1 MNSITEYLNEIQALT
16 NKNLK
21 ILSALNEAFYT
32 RKHHLSVSV
41 GDEQYVIPSFLS
53 IENKLNSLQANFENL
68 VNAPSTGEAYM
79 TFDGNTQKM
88 QMMGYSQTPHHV
100 DLCKD
105 EPPLTTFNYS
115 ANDIFKDFI
124 TPNVYI
130 TFNLPDIDNC
140 TKTLNVKKVALI
152 SEEAK
157 NAFISYLGTEEDT
170 SKTISYGDY
179 RTMIYNFTE
188 DVDYVEYDRL
198 YRMDLRQQTAVGT
211 YKIEEIISK
220 AFNDNYLELY
230 TLKLDTLKYYIDN
243 GTIERTIQI
252 GDELVTNNDSAKL
265 KVLAVRPVVNE
276 IDIEVLNNAYA
287 DLGDTSTGV
296 PDMYTLHYFRSI
308 NFDASKYVNVPL
320 EEDKYILI
328 FIAPVNDTTN
338 IRAYYGEGVVINTYQ
353 LKNDTE
359 ETFETFYKNT
369 VNNVGDKLF
378 GITSMISHVVENLS
392 QDEFNNYTSVKPE
405 IDPSLITVT
414 QINKHLNNS
423 ETVKNIRELYDQ
435 KSKYKSEL
443 NTIQNDIDKLNTKLA
458 TVSFDD
464 TKNSKELYKNELD
477 DLNEKKDNIVAAI
490 SSIVQEIAQSVNN
503 SDVPIE
509 NAKYH
514 IRGFIYKTDPDND
527 DQIDPTFDK
536 VVKLDVEYRYK
547 NRNKFTGNA
556 ETIAEK
562 YIFSDWNKMESICK
576 LKTPKYENGK
586 YLYEYE
592 NTTDMNNQNLIK
604 WNQLDIPISQG
615 ESVDIRVRYIY
626 EYGYPFVETRSQWSD
641 ILNIEFP
648 EEYTKNLSV
657 LDIIEENNNDVKN
670 DQLRS
675 LLVKEGVIQHVNNK
689 VDDQDV
695 RYFHTPDKISSGFYT
710 PERRI
715 IPLYDKLKSFDDII
729 GRLQTEV
736 LGATSDNLIVT
747 LYDNDHKQVIDP
759 FTTNTFNIL
768 DYQSNTERDNAF
780 NNGGTDDT
788 YAYTQITVD
797 FYNAGVYDM
806 KFFTSFPGS
815 PLTDLNQNRIGCNG
829 VSGSNYVNIVSNQ
842 SNLGVYWQTS
852 KNTSTIQKENQWIY
866 YRICS
871 VYDASNTFYEETPD
885 LIQNSSNNT
894 SGIGIKSLNTGQC
907 PPSEDNI
914 SDSFNDNSSNT
925 NGYFMTAWPIDN
937 NLTGQ
942 RLPSKHVNVMACQ
955 CAAGDKFIV
964 LRPGEH
970 IQTLIGVYYK
980 FIGTQEKEAKT
991 IMSFDIRTSL
1001 YNDPINYEFII
1012 RASKDPELISKTQRI
1027 QAQVVNLQTPNP
1039 YNIVLL
1045 DNASKKI
1052 QL

>member
-1 MNSITEYLNEIQALT
+1 MNSITEYLHQIQALT

-100 DLCKD
+100 DL
-105 EPPLTTFNYS
+105 ETVTNFNWS

-130 TFNLPDIDNC
+130 TFDLPEIDNC

-152 SEEAK
+152 SNEAK
-157 NAFISYLGTEEDT
+157 SAFSSYLNGDT

-188 DVDYVEYDRL
+188 DVDYIEYDRL

-211 YKIEEIISK
+211 YEIREIISK

-230 TLKLDTLKYYIDN
+230 TLKLNTLKYYIDN
-243 GTIERTIQI
+243 GTIERTIQV

-308 NFDASKYVNVPL
+308 NFDSSKYVNVPL
-320 EEDKYILI
+320 EEDRYILV

-338 IRAYYGEGVVINTYQ
+338 IRAYYGDGVVIDTYK
-353 LKNDTE
+353 LSNDTE
-359 ETFETFYKNT
+359 GTFEDFYTST

-392 QDEFNNYTSVKPE
+392 QDEFNYYTSIKPE

-423 ETVKNIRELYDQ
+423 ETVKNIRELYEQ
-435 KSKYKSEL
+435 KSRYKSEL

-464 TKNSKELYKNELD
+464 TKNSKKLYKNELD
-477 DLNEKKDNIVAAI
+477 DLNERKDNIVAAI

-514 IRGFIYKTDPDND
+514 IRGFIYKTDPNHV

-556 ETIAEK
+556 ETIAEN
-562 YIFSDWNKMESICK
+562 YIFSDWNKMESIFK
-576 LKTPKYENGK
+576 LKTPTYNNGK

-592 NTTDMNNQNLIK
+592 NTQAMNNQNLIK
-604 WNQLDIPISQG
+604 WNQIDIPISQG

-626 EYGYPFVETRSQWSD
+626 EYGYPFVETRSDWSE
-641 ILNIEFP
+641 IYNVEFP

-675 LLVKEGVIQHVNNK
+675 LLVKEGIIQHVNNK

-768 DYQSNTERDNAF
+768 DYTSNTERGAIF
-780 NNGGTDDT
+780 NGALIDC
-788 YAYTQITVD
+788 AYTQITVD

-806 KFFTSFPGS
+806 KLFTSFPGNPYNTLS
-815 PLTDLNQNRIGCNG
+815 TTRVGCNG
-829 VSGSNYVNIVSNQ
+829 MNSLGYVDNVEPNYT
-842 SNLGVYWQTS
+842 GVFWQT
-852 KNTSTIQKENQWIY
+852 NTDEAQMQKENQWIY

-871 VYDASNTFYEETPD
+871 VYDSSDVYYVNKPD
-885 LIQNSSNNT
+885 LIQT
-894 SGIGIKSLNTGQC
+894 STGMDIKTLKKGQC
-907 PPSEDNI
+907 PPAEPTVSN
-914 SDSFNDNSSNT
+914 SFNDNRSDD
-925 NGYFMTAWPIDN
+925 GYFITAWPIDN
-937 NLTGQ
+937 NLIDSNNTS
-942 RLPSKHVNVMACQ
+942 RSANMVMSCQ
-955 CAAGDKFIV
+955 CAQGDKFIV

-970 IQTLIGVYYK
+970 IQSLIGVYYK
-980 FIGTQEKEAKT
+980 FNGNNYTEAKT
-991 IMSFDIRTSL
+991 VMSFDIRTSL
-1001 YNDPINYEFII
+1001 YNDPTNYEFII